1 MEMRKLKEAKTIVD
15 DRGVM
20 IVVLEPIGSKDD
32 NLYFGVAK
40 VMLPVGSEEIR
51 FPISAV
57 SIDDAFDKYDVELQK
72 FSDDFQKQMAA
83 NSQAQLGQQGQEAE
97 PSTA

>member
-1 MEMRKLKEAKTIVD
+1 MRKLKEAKTIVD
-15 DRGVM
+15 ERGVM
-20 IVVLEPIGSKDD
+20 IVVLESIGDKDD

-51 FPISAV
+51 FPIDAV
-57 SIDDAFDKYDVELQK
+57 SLDDAFDKYDVELQK

-83 NSQAQLGQQGQEAE
+83 NSQSQQDQQAQETN